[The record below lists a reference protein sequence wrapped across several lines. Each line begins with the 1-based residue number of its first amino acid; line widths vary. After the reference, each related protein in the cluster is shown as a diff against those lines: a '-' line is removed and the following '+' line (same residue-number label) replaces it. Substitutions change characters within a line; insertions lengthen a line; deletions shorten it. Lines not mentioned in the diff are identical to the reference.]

1 MAVDPGTHT
10 GVAWAVLGAK
20 GTIAARLATAL
31 SPVESETLTGSY
43 TQQAAWLY
51 SLFGKI
57 QEDSQD
63 LSEEKGV
70 DIRLDIAVEDYILTR
85 FDSSDREGLDPVRV
99 TSAFNM
105 LLAVDPYSPKI
116 ELQQASDAMGYA
128 TNDRLRHW
136 GVWVP
141 GSQREH
147 ERDARRHLLLCA
159 ARDILRNTEGKPKE
173 GKRLSGS

>member
-20 GTIAARLATAL
+20 GTIAARLSAAL
-31 SPVESETLTGSY
+31 SPVKSETLTGLY
-43 TQQAAWLY
+43 TQQAAWLFRLY
-51 SLFGKI
+51 EKI
-57 QEDSQD
+57 LRDV
-63 LSEEKGV
+63 EKKGG
-70 DIRLDIAVEDYILTR
+70 DITLEVAVEDYILTR

-99 TSAFNM
+99 TSAFTM
-105 LLAVDPYSPKI
+105 LLVMDPYAPTI
-116 ELQQASDAMGYA
+116 QLQQAGDAMGYA

-173 GKRLSGS
+173 GKGSSGS